1 MKKNNNT
8 NEQLASIEAGLTK
21 TEQFIEDNSKSLSLL
36 IGIIIAVFIGFFC
49 YSNFYLKP
57 LNESAQNELFIA
69 EQYFEKNQF
78 TEALEGTEEFDGLL
92 SIIENYGNTKS
103 GKLAKYYAGISYM
116 NLGQFEEAIQTL
128 EEYKS
133 KDKLLLSI
141 ATMNIGDAFS
151 ELKQPIE
158 AIEYYKKSL
167 SITNNDLISP
177 IILMKC
183 AKKLEEQEDYES
195 ALNYYEK
202 IKNIYPSSKAGLSID
217 QYISKINAKL

>member
-103 GKLAKYYAGISYM
+103 GKLAKS
-116 NLGQFEEAIQTL
+116 
-128 EEYKS
+128 
-133 KDKLLLSI
+133 
-141 ATMNIGDAFS
+141 
-151 ELKQPIE
+151 
-158 AIEYYKKSL
+158 
-167 SITNNDLISP
+167 
-177 IILMKC
+177 
-183 AKKLEEQEDYES
+183 
-195 ALNYYEK
+195 
-202 IKNIYPSSKAGLSID
+202 
-217 QYISKINAKL
+217 